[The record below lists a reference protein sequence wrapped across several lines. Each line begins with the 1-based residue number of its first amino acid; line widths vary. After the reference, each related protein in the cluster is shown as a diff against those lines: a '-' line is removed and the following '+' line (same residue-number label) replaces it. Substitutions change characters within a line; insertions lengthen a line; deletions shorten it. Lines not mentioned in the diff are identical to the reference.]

1 MAAEKRK
8 REGGKAWPPWRRG
21 EGTWPRGGLMLD
33 ENAPRDLFAA
43 MMQDASPASKE
54 LSLATS
60 VTDVVSDV
68 SFFFLNKLKLD
79 RFLCVILELY
89 IEICIYIG

>member
-1 MAAEKRK
+1 MPFLSRGVANG
-8 REGGKAWPPWRRG
+8 GGKEETRGWKSVAPVEEG

-68 SFFFLNKLKLD
+68 SFFFFK
-79 RFLCVILELY
+79 
-89 IEICIYIG
+89 

>member
-1 MAAEKRK
+1 
-8 REGGKAWPPWRRG
+8 
-21 EGTWPRGGLMLD
+21 MLD

-68 SFFFLNKLKLD
+68 SFFF
-79 RFLCVILELY
+79 F
-89 IEICIYIG
+89 